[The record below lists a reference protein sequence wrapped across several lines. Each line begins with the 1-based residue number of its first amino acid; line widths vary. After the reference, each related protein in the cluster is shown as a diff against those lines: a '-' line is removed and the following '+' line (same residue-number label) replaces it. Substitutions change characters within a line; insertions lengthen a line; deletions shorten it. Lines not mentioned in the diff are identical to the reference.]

1 MNLSVP
7 LKSVTS
13 GLDAAVLTVLAR
25 TATPLTGR
33 RVAAL
38 SGGSHTG
45 VQPILER
52 LTRQGLVLA
61 QPGGNSVLYILN
73 RDHLLAGPLLALTE
87 SRTAFLQRLRSHL
100 QSWRI
105 APVHASL
112 FGSLA
117 RGDGDENSDIDV
129 LVVRPR
135 PVDIEDAAWNSQL
148 AETEELVHRWTG
160 NALSWFELTEDGL
173 SDAVARQE
181 PVVDSW
187 RSDAVHLAGAPLSQL
202 LREPAR

>member
-1 MNLSVP
+1 MTCLNLSVP

-13 GLDAAVLTVLAR
+13 GLDAGVLTVLAR
-25 TATPLTGR
+25 TATQLTGR
-33 RVAAL
+33 GVAAL
-38 SGGSHTG
+38 SGGSHAG

-61 QPGGNSVLYILN
+61 QPVGNSVLYTLN

-87 SRTAFLQRLRSHL
+87 SRTAFLDRLRSHV

-112 FGSLA
+112 FGSVA

-135 PVDIEDAAWNSQL
+135 PVALRMQHGIRSWPKPRSLCIGGPATHCRGSRRQRTACP
-148 AETEELVHRWTG
+148 TRWHVG
-160 NALSWFELTEDGL
+160 SRSWTPGSATRFISPGL
-173 SDAVARQE
+173 S
-181 PVVDSW
+181 
-187 RSDAVHLAGAPLSQL
+187 
-202 LREPAR
+202 